1 MAAQRYALQ
10 IPNGRIRYREKD
22 SFVGS
27 LKKPE
32 LLPKN
37 IRTDNIPFLHPNHII
52 NERLH
57 DGQTVYIDLYDDL
70 PLDEYGIPQ
79 YSPFTYIAF
88 FVSDSRAE
96 LREELTNEKL
106 QEAKEFD
113 EMKVREAEE
122 QLIASNRPKLQKM
135 RTIMIEQV
143 SDEDIISTTM
153 SNEWTCIINSGI
165 LDSLIPS
172 SSEQAAI
179 KAFFTKNYEE
189 ISHMYKYYS
198 AVNSGGGT
206 HTLEYIEFTK
216 FLQET
221 NVFQSPQSNV
231 IIKLFGA
238 SPSSIHSEIIQWE
251 FFVSC
256 IKIAVYK
263 YITLAKKKMAALKKR
278 GTSILLYPFNSIMIM
293 IMIMI

>member
-1 MAAQRYALQ
+1 MATQRYALQ
-10 IPNGRIRYREKD
+10 IPNGRIRNKEKN

-37 IRTDNIPFLHPNHII
+37 VFTDNTPFLHPDYII
-52 NERLH
+52 NKCLH
-57 DGQTVYIDLYDDL
+57 NGQVVYVDLYDTL
-70 PLDEYGIPQ
+70 PVNEYGIPQ
-79 YSPFTYIAF
+79 YSPFAYIAF
-88 FVSDSRAE
+88 FVSDSRAC
-96 LREELTNEKL
+96 LREKLTNEKL

-113 EMKVREAEE
+113 EMKIREAEE
-122 QLIASNRPKLQKM
+122 QRIASNRPKLQKM
-135 RTIMIEQV
+135 RTIMKEQLG
-143 SDEDIISTTM
+143 DEDNISTSMT
-153 SNEWTCIINSGI
+153 NEWTSILNSAA
-165 LDSLIPS
+165 LDSLVPS
-172 SSEQAAI
+172 TCEQELI
-179 KAFFTKNYEE
+179 KAFFTRNYEDM
-189 ISHMYKYYS
+189 SHMYKYYS

-221 NVFQSPQSNV
+221 VIFQSLQSNV

-263 YITLAKKKMAALKKR
+263 YITLAKKKMAGLKKR
-278 GTSILLYPFNSIMIM
+278 G
-293 IMIMI
+293 